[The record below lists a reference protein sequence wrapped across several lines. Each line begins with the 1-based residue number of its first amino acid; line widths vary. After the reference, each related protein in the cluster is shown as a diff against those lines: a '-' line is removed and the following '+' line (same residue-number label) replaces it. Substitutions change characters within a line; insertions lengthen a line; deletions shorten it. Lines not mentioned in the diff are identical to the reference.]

1 MGKKGHVLVQVL
13 ITSVIVSIMAAG
25 LMQLVM
31 LRYTVMSRGAE
42 GATKKAQATA
52 AFNTLMVEWN
62 VPGSGGRCSNQ
73 AGWNCGGFTDGRCN
87 CTCTKAGEPT
97 VRVGVQPGGGVN
109 AVNECPISVDVP

>member
-1 MGKKGHVLVQVL
+1 MRLGTRGHVLVQVL

-52 AFNTLMVEWN
+52 SFNTLLVQWN
-62 VPGSGGRCSNQ
+62 VPGFGSCASAPLLGWACAGGGPGSCS
-73 AGWNCGGFTDGRCN
+73 
-87 CTCTKAGEPT
+87 CTCTKSGEPT
-97 VRVGVQPGGGVN
+97 VVVTAGVGG
-109 AVNECPISVDVP
+109 ACAISVNVP